1 MLSNVRFFYDTHIS
15 TVKIY
20 LNGCNLLSDL
30 TKSHIWPKFFVD
42 LWLEKFQNWD
52 LICDLIQ
59 SNKKLKFSYHHQFQ
73 VNRREMSYHCFP
85 LEKEIWKEIIWK
97 NLSIFWPDIKT
108 STESIY
114 KRNIY
119 WTGWEM
125 KMWILELHL
134 EFLAVF

>member
-1 MLSNVRFFYDTHIS
+1 MWDFFMIHTS
-15 TVKIY
+15 QRSKFTWTVAICY
-20 LNGCNLLSDL
+20 LTWQKVIFDQN
-30 TKSHIWPKFFVD
+30 FFVD

-52 LICDLIQ
+52 LICDLIRPI
-59 SNKKLKFSYHHQFQ
+59 KKLKFSYHHQFQ